1 MRITFFFILILS
13 VSGVSGQ
20 NLYYGMPLRNKLVP
34 VKGFA
39 EIDKNGFHPGVD
51 FATLGK
57 TEMPVMAVADG
68 YISRVVISS
77 EGLGKALFL
86 AHDNGTTS
94 VYGQLSQLRPDIE
107 NYLRQVQFKIKSF
120 ETDTRIEPETFLI
133 KKGDII
139 ALSGTAQES
148 TEPHLHFEIRNTSTG
163 DLLNPQLFGFEIK
176 DTIAPKINALQVIP
190 ISAGSHVNF
199 GTGKVIFDTE
209 LNSGNYKLKNSPVIQ
224 LYGETGFAIEVE
236 DYADISGNKGS
247 IAEIQLLIED
257 EVVSVFNGNRF
268 SINEI
273 PAINGWIDF
282 EERQQ
287 SMRNFRKTWKP
298 TCNALSNFEFS
309 ENNGILDVA
318 LNKDYNV
325 KIIVKDAAEN
335 ISVLE
340 FIVTGKYREINAEET
355 GAAAIF
361 SCNKVNQYA
370 TDDFQIKIP
379 ENSLFED
386 LHFNYTSKNRKDG
399 FLSDLHQISNIASLK
414 SPATI
419 SIKCNDIQPE
429 NQDKLLIVKV
439 EEPTGKTISLGGE
452 FENGWVRTE
461 INTFGNFAVK
471 ADTTAP
477 VIESISIS
485 NNRLTET
492 DKLRF
497 NISDDLSGIGKIE
510 GLLDGEWVLFEY
522 NKYSNQ
528 ITHTFDTRRF
538 DFTKTHQIKLTVIDK
553 CGNQSVYETPFGK

>member
-1 MRITFFFILILS
+1 MKIIFLFILILS

-20 NLYYGMPLRNKLVP
+20 NLYYGKPLRNKLVP

-77 EGLGKALFL
+77 DGLGKALFI

-107 NYLRQVQFKIKSF
+107 NYVRQVQFKNKSF
-120 ETDTRIEPETFLI
+120 ETDTRVGPETFLI
-133 KKGDII
+133 EKGDII

-148 TEPHLHFEIRNTSTG
+148 TEPHLHFEIRNTGTG

-176 DTIAPKINALQVIP
+176 DTIAPEIKALQVTP
-190 ISAGSHVNF
+190 LSAGSHVNF

-209 LNSGNYKLKNSPVIQ
+209 LNSGNYKLKNNPLIQ
-224 LYGETGFAIEVE
+224 LYGETGFAIEVD
-236 DYADISGNKGS
+236 DYADVSGNKGS

-282 EERQQ
+282 EERQH

-309 ENNGILDVA
+309 ENRGIFDVA

-335 ISVLE
+335 IAVLE

-361 SCNKVNQYA
+361 TCNKVSQYA

-386 LHFNYTSKNRKDG
+386 LHFNYTIKNRKDG
-399 FLSDLHQISNIASLK
+399 FLSDLHQISNVASLK
-414 SPATI
+414 SPAII

-429 NQDKLLIVKV
+429 NQDKLLIVK
-439 EEPTGKTISLGGE
+439 EDERTGEFISLGGE
-452 FENGWVRTE
+452 FENGWVSTK
-461 INTFGNFAVK
+461 INAFGNFAVK
-471 ADTTAP
+471 TDTSAP
-477 VIESISIS
+477 VIESLSIS
-485 NNRLTET
+485 NNRLIET

-497 NISDDLSGIGKIE
+497 NISDDLSGIGTIE

-528 ITHTFDTRRF
+528 IVHAFDARRF

-553 CGNQSVYETPFGK
+553 CGNQSVYETTFGK

>member
-1 MRITFFFILILS
+1 
-13 VSGVSGQ
+13 
-20 NLYYGMPLRNKLVP
+20 
-34 VKGFA
+34 
-39 EIDKNGFHPGVD
+39 
-51 FATLGK
+51 
-57 TEMPVMAVADG
+57 
-68 YISRVVISS
+68 
-77 EGLGKALFL
+77 
-86 AHDNGTTS
+86 
-94 VYGQLSQLRPDIE
+94 
-107 NYLRQVQFKIKSF
+107 
-120 ETDTRIEPETFLI
+120 
-133 KKGDII
+133 
-139 ALSGTAQES
+139 
-148 TEPHLHFEIRNTSTG
+148 
-163 DLLNPQLFGFEIK
+163 K
-176 DTIAPKINALQVIP
+176 DTIAPEITALQVTP
-190 ISAGSHVNF
+190 LSAGSHVNF

-209 LNSGNYKLKNSPVIQ
+209 IKDGNFKIKNDANIQ
-224 LYGETGFAIEVE
+224 LYGETGFAIEVD

-309 ENNGILDVA
+309 ENRGIFDVA
-318 LNKDYNV
+318 LNKNYNV

-335 ISVLE
+335 IAVLE
-340 FIVTGKYREINAEET
+340 FIVSGKYREINAEET

-361 SCNKVNQYA
+361 NCNKVNQYA

-379 ENSLFED
+379 ENSLFEN
-386 LHFNYTSKNRKDG
+386 LHFNYTAKKRKYG
-399 FLSDLHQISNIASLK
+399 FLSDFHQINNIASLK
-414 SPATI
+414 LPAII

-429 NQDKLLIVKV
+429 NQDKFLTVK
-439 EEPTGKTISLGGE
+439 EDERTGEFISLGGE
-452 FENGWVRTE
+452 FKNGWVSTK

-471 ADTTAP
+471 TDTLAP
-477 VIESISIS
+477 AIESLSIS
-485 NNRLTET
+485 NNRLIET

-497 NISDDLSGIGKIE
+497 NISDDLSGIETIE

-528 ITHTFDTRRF
+528 ITHNYDTRRF

-553 CGNQSVYETPFGK
+553 CGNQSVYETTFGI